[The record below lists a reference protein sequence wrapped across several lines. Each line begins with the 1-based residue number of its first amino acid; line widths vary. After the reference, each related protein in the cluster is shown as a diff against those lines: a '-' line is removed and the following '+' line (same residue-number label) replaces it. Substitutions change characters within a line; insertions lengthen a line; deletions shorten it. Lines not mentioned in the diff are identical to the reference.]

1 MLKNTYG
8 LKFGKHD
15 VQFVGIFAHVRQGD
29 WQEMHVLLRGT
40 LVEGQVDKQSYPSK
54 LRVLHDVHLVA

>member
-1 MLKNTYG
+1 M
-8 LKFGKHD
+8 
-15 VQFVGIFAHVRQGD
+15 QFVGIFAHVRQGD

-40 LVEGQVDKQSYPSK
+40 LVEGHVDTQSYPSK